1 MQFEVTKRF
10 SPEIAFTA
18 EIDCTED
25 APRSW
30 KLRLAV
36 LWAIKVGADLSGADL
51 SGANLSGA
59 DLYGANLSGA
69 NLSGADLS
77 GANLSGANLY
87 RANLYGANL
96 SGANLSGADLYGA
109 NLTGANVVDGG
120 QRSDGQRFVGWI
132 SEGVLQIRAGC
143 RNFSITGARTHW
155 QETRGGTPLGD
166 ETMAILDH
174 IEAVA
179 KIRKLV
185 TEAA

>member
-36 LWAIKVGADLSGADL
+36 LWAIKVGADLTGADL
-51 SGANLSGA
+51 TGANLT
-59 DLYGANLSGA
+59 
-69 NLSGADLS
+69 
-77 GANLSGANLY
+77 
-87 RANLYGANL
+87 
-96 SGANLSGADLYGA
+96 GADLYGA